1 MKDLRIND
9 QIRVSHVLLID
20 DLGEK
25 RGIVPL
31 SEALE
36 IAQAAGLD
44 LVEVSPNTD
53 PPVCKVLNY
62 GQLKFKVKKEE
73 KKNTKKRQLKEIK
86 MRPVTDEGDY
96 KVKCKKIKDFLED
109 GHKVKVTIFYRR
121 AREMSHQDL
130 SAELLARIL
139 VDLAEFGQL
148 EYEPK
153 AEGRQIHM
161 IFAPKKKAAS

>member
-9 QIRVSHVLLID
+9 QIRVAQVLLID
-20 DLGEK
+20 DAGEK
-25 RGIVPL
+25 KGIIPID
-31 SEALE
+31 EALR
-36 IAQAAGLD
+36 IAKASGLD
-44 LVEVSPNTD
+44 LVEVSPNAD
-53 PPVCKVLNY
+53 PPVCKILNY
-62 GQLKFKVKKEE
+62 GQLKFKNKKEE

-86 MRPVTDEGDY
+86 MRPVTDDGDY
-96 KVKCKKIKDFLED
+96 KVKCKKIKDFLDE

-130 SAELLARIL
+130 SAELLSRIL

-153 AEGRQIHM
+153 SEGRQIHM
-161 IFAPKKKAAS
+161 IFSPKKKAS

>member
-9 QIRVSHVLLID
+9 QIRVAQVLLID
-20 DLGEK
+20 DSGEK
-25 RGIVPL
+25 RGVV
-31 SEALE
+31 STEEA
-36 IAQAAGLD
+36 IKMARSAGLD
-44 LVEVSPNTD
+44 LVEVSPHSD
-53 PPVCKVLNY
+53 PPVCKILNY
-62 GQLKFKVKKEE
+62 GQLKFKNKKEE

-96 KVKCKKIKDFLED
+96 KVKCKKIKDFLDE

-139 VDLAEFGQL
+139 VDIGEFGQI

-153 AEGRQIHM
+153 SEGRQIHM
-161 IFAPKKKAAS
+161 IFSPKKKTS